1 MYSSSTI
8 LVFTM
13 GNGVNG
19 FTLDPQIGEFVLT
32 HPDIQVPKRGK
43 ASVVHSFVIVGRGV
57 VGDHGGGCGGVI
69 IIVIGGMPTRNSFLL
84 GGYGGDGCIVVVV
97 VIIGGCM

>member
-19 FTLDPQIGEFVLT
+19 FSLDPQIGEFVLT
-32 HPDIQVPKRGK
+32 HPDIRVPPRGK
-43 ASVVHSFVIVGRGV
+43 VLVA
-57 VGDHGGGCGGVI
+57 
-69 IIVIGGMPTRNSFLL
+69 
-84 GGYGGDGCIVVVV
+84 
-97 VIIGGCM
+97 